1 MESDLIRRNV
11 TALLAQLPERVEL
24 VAAAKGRTP
33 EEVLEAVQ
41 AGVKIVGE
49 NYVKEA
55 RQAYQLVGRKAEWH
69 FIGTLQ
75 KHNLRK
81 SVLGI
86 FDVIESVD
94 TTEIASEIDRRCS
107 TIGRTMPVLI
117 EVNSAREA
125 QKSGVLPEQVEQLIR
140 QISGL
145 RNIRVQGLMTMGPRL
160 ADPEEYRPYFR
171 QTRRIFESIGRLDL
185 TGVEMRYLSMGMT
198 DSYRVALDEGANV
211 VRVGAGIF
219 GPPHQC

>member
-1 MESDLIRRNV
+1 MESDQIRRNV
-11 TALLAQLPERVEL
+11 TALLAELPEGVEL

-41 AGVKIVGE
+41 AGVKVVGE

-55 RQAYQLVGRKAEWH
+55 KQAHKFVRDKARWH

-75 KHNLRK
+75 KHNLRRN
-81 SVLGI
+81 VLEI
-86 FDVIESVD
+86 FDMIESVD

-125 QKSGVLPEQVEQLIR
+125 QKSGVLPEEVEQLIR
-140 QISGL
+140 EISGL
-145 RNIRVQGLMTMGPRL
+145 HNIRVKGLMTMGPRL

-171 QTRRIFESIGRLDL
+171 QTRRMFESIGRLDL

-211 VRVGAGIF
+211 LRVGTGIF